1 MPDFEHIADLIL
13 MSPIHMNVPVERE
26 PGMRV
31 VGWKVKA
38 DDVGMSDVFE
48 ALRIIERRADA
59 GGDPPKP
66 IPLRLNC
73 PTCGALHIDEG
84 EFATKPHHTHSCQS
98 CGMTWR
104 PAVVPTVGVQFL
116 PGFKNNP

>member
-1 MPDFEHIADLIL
+1 MKERDYSWSADESWPPTRLRFMGQNGHVDGTDYVRADLA
-13 MSPIHMNVPVERE
+13 NV
-26 PGMRV
+26 
-31 VGWKVKA
+31 A
-38 DDVGMSDVFE
+38 
-48 ALRIIERRADA
+48 
-59 GGDPPKP
+59 P

-104 PAVVPTVGVQFL
+104 PAVAPTVGVQFL